1 MKLIFTFLL
10 SIACSTAL
18 LAQWPNGSFESWG
31 ETRCPDEWN
40 CNGSEYTFEKL
51 EGVAHD
57 GLLALEVKSKSSA
70 KATDK
75 ATVSNFIIPEYQGR
89 KLVLTGYLR
98 AENIVGTAGLSL
110 RLDKERRT
118 VAIEEMG
125 ESPLEGTKDWS
136 RFTIE
141 LNYIE
146 DIDNLV
152 FGVYLKGQGTLW
164 VDDLRLSLDG
174 VDITEARKK
183 GNRKSTAYSDHE
195 FDEESKV
202 DFETLTL
209 FQKQTLVVVGQVWGL
224 LKYNH
229 PAVADGL
236 YNWDYELFRKLP
248 AFLAC
253 TTIDERNDII
263 TEWIASM
270 GGFKTAKTL
279 LLPDDA
285 EVRMKAD
292 YKWVE
297 TSGFND
303 VVKGMMNDIIYSK
316 KSGNN
321 FYVKYGSYEAQ
332 NPIFTNESS
341 YENINLPDGGYRLL
355 SLYRYWN
362 AIQYFFPY
370 RDQIGRDWNSVL
382 VEYIDRV
389 GLAQTEPEYKMA
401 MLRLICEIN
410 DTHANYSGSNYSS
423 ISRKMGDRMSAIETT
438 FVNDTLVVNGFYSD
452 EKGRKSGLAIG
463 DIITKVGGQKVETL
477 KMEKW
482 PYISGSN
489 KETKLRGM
497 NLLRSNDTLL
507 TIDYVHEGVKI
518 QTSVPTYYN
527 SDLYTWGR
535 YTRIDTC
542 FRMLNDTVAY
552 IVPQDLT
559 REYVDLIMIEA
570 MDSKHMIIDLR
581 CYPVHFPIYD
591 FGKYLYPKPTPFFK
605 MTQTSLNFP
614 GTFLYSV
621 PITVGEKN
629 SEYYKG
635 KIYILVNEYTQSSG
649 EFHTM
654 AWSAGENAT
663 VIGSTT
669 AGADGNV
676 SELILPCGMRTM
688 FSGIGI
694 YYPDNANTQRVGV
707 KIDIE
712 VKPTIQGIKE
722 GRDEVFEKA
731 LSLVAGSR

>member
-1 MKLIFTFLL
+1 M
-10 SIACSTAL
+10 ACSTSL

-31 ETRCPDEWN
+31 DTRCPDEWN
-40 CNGSEYTFEKL
+40 CSGSEYTFEKL

-57 GLLALEVKSKSSA
+57 GLLALEIKSKSSA

-75 ATVSNFIIPEYQGR
+75 GTISNFVIPNYEGR

-98 AENIVGTAGLSL
+98 AENIVGSAGLSL
-110 RLDKERRT
+110 RLDKDRKT
-118 VAIEEMG
+118 IAISEMG
-125 ESPLEGTKDWS
+125 DSPVEGTIDWS
-136 RFTIE
+136 RFSIE
-141 LNYIE
+141 LDYID

-152 FGVYLKGQGTLW
+152 FGAYLKGQGTLW
-164 VDDLRLSLDG
+164 IDDLRLTLDG

-183 GNRKSTAYSDHE
+183 GSRKSTAYSDHE
-195 FDEESKV
+195 FDDESKI

-253 TTIDERNDII
+253 TTVEERNDII
-263 TEWIASM
+263 TEWIASI
-270 GGFKTAKTL
+270 GGFKTSKTL
-279 LLPDDA
+279 VLPEEA

-292 YKWVE
+292 FAWVE

-303 VVKGMMNDIIYSK
+303 VVKGMMYDVINSK

-321 FYVKYGSYEAQ
+321 FYVKYDKNGAG
-332 NPIFTNESS
+332 NPIFTNESP

-355 SLYRYWN
+355 SLFRYWN

-410 DTHANYSGSNYSS
+410 DTHANYSGTNYSS
-423 ISRKMGDRMSAIETT
+423 ITRRMGERMSAIETT
-438 FVNDTLVVNGFYSD
+438 FIDNKLVVKGFYSD
-452 EKGRKSGLAIG
+452 EKGRKSGLAKG
-463 DIITKVGGQKVETL
+463 DVITKIDGKAVSTL
-477 KMEKW
+477 KAEKW
-482 PYISGSN
+482 PFISGSN
-489 KETKLRGM
+489 DATKYRGL

-507 TIDYVHEGVKI
+507 TLDYEHDGVKI
-518 QTSVPTYYN
+518 QTTVPTYYN
-527 SDLYTWGR
+527 SDLYTWGSYAR
-535 YTRIDTC
+535 TDTC
-542 FRMLNDTVAY
+542 FRMLNDSVAFIFPQTLAKEY
-552 IVPQDLT
+552 IDL
-559 REYVDLIMIEA
+559 VMLEA
-570 MDSKHMIIDLR
+570 MDSKYMIIDLR
-581 CYPVHFPIYD
+581 CYPVHFPLFE
-591 FGKYLYPKPTPFFK
+591 FGRYLYSKPTPFFK
-605 MTQTSLNFP
+605 ATQTSLEFP
-614 GTFLYSV
+614 GTFFYTPPL
-621 PITVGEKN
+621 TVGEKN
-629 SEYYKG
+629 SDFYKG
-635 KIYILVNEYTQSSG
+635 KIIILVDEYTQSSA

-676 SELILPCGMRTM
+676 SELILPSGMRTM

-694 YYPDNANTQRVGV
+694 YYPDNSNTQRVGV

-712 VKPTIQGIKE
+712 VTPTIQGIKE
-722 GRDEVFEKA
+722 GRDEVMEKA
-731 LSLVAGSR
+731 LSVVGGK

>member
-10 SIACSTAL
+10 SIACSTSL

-31 ETRCPDEWN
+31 DTRCPDEWS
-40 CNGSEYTFEKL
+40 CNGTEYTFEKL

-57 GLLALEVKSKSSA
+57 GLLALEIKSKSSA
-70 KATDK
+70 KATDR
-75 ATVSNFIIPEYQGR
+75 ATISNFIIPEYEGR

-98 AENIVGTAGLSL
+98 AENIVGSAGLSL
-110 RLDKERRT
+110 RLDKERKT
-118 VAIEEMG
+118 LANEEMG
-125 ESPLEGTKDWS
+125 EYPLEGTTDWS
-136 RFTIE
+136 RFSIE
-141 LNYIE
+141 LNYID

-152 FGVYLKGQGTLW
+152 FGAYLKGQGVLW
-164 VDDLRLSLDG
+164 VDDLRLTLDG

-195 FDEESKV
+195 FDDESKI

-253 TTIDERNDII
+253 AAIDERNDII

-279 LLPDDA
+279 ILPEDA

-292 YKWVE
+292 YNWVE

-321 FYVKYGSYEAQ
+321 FYLKYGSYEAQ

-370 RDQIGRDWNSVL
+370 RDQIGRDWNGVL

-401 MLRLICEIN
+401 MLRLIAEIH
-410 DTHANYSGSNYSS
+410 DTHATYSGSNYSS
-423 ISRKMGDRMSAIETT
+423 INRKMGERMSAIETS
-438 FVNDTLVVNGFYSD
+438 FVNDSLVVNGFYND
-452 EKGRKSGLAIG
+452 EKGRKSGLAVG
-463 DIITKVGGQKVETL
+463 DIITKIGGKTVDSL

-482 PYISGSN
+482 PYISASN
-489 KETKLRGM
+489 EETKLRGM

-507 TIDYVHEGVKI
+507 TIDYEHEGVKI
-518 QTSVPTYYN
+518 QTTVPTYYN
-527 SDLYTWGR
+527 SDLYTWAF
-535 YTRIDTC
+535 YNRIDTC

-552 IVPQDLT
+552 IVPQNLT
-559 REYVDLIMIEA
+559 KENVDLIMIEA

-581 CYPVHFPIYD
+581 CYPAYFPLYE

-605 MTQTSLNFP
+605 ATQTSLNFP
-614 GTFLYSV
+614 GTFLYSA
-621 PITVGEKN
+621 PMTVGEKN
-629 SEYYKG
+629 SDYYKG
-635 KIYILVNEYTQSSG
+635 KIYILVNEYTQSSA

-676 SELILPCGMRTM
+676 SELILPCGMRTS
-688 FSGIGI
+688 FSGLGI
-694 YYPDNANTQRVGV
+694 YYPDNTNTQRVGV
-707 KIDIE
+707 RIDIE

-722 GRDEVFEKA
+722 GRDEVMEKA
-731 LSLVAGSR
+731 FLVVGDK

>member
-10 SIACSTAL
+10 SIACSTSL

-31 ETRCPDEWN
+31 DTRCPDEWS
-40 CNGSEYTFEKL
+40 CNGTEYTFEKL

-57 GLLALEVKSKSSA
+57 GLLTLEIKSKSSA

-75 ATVSNFIIPEYQGR
+75 ATISNFIIPEYEGR

-98 AENIVGTAGLSL
+98 AENIVGSAGLSL
-110 RLDKERRT
+110 RLDKERKT
-118 VAIEEMG
+118 LAIEEMG
-125 ESPLEGTKDWS
+125 EYPLEGTTDWS
-136 RFTIE
+136 RFSIE
-141 LNYIE
+141 LNYID

-152 FGVYLKGQGTLW
+152 FGAYLKGQGTLW
-164 VDDLRLSLDG
+164 VDDLRLTLDG

-195 FDEESKV
+195 FDDESKI

-253 TTIDERNDII
+253 ATIDERNDII

-279 LLPDDA
+279 VLPEDA

-292 YKWVE
+292 YNWVE
-297 TSGFND
+297 TAGFND

-321 FYVKYGSYEAQ
+321 FYLKYGSYDAQ
-332 NPIFTNESS
+332 NPIFTNESP

-401 MLRLICEIN
+401 MLRLIAEIH
-410 DTHANYSGSNYSS
+410 DTHATYAGSNYSS
-423 ISRKMGDRMSAIETT
+423 INRRMGERMSAIETS
-438 FVNDTLVVNGFYSD
+438 FVNDSLVVNGFYND
-452 EKGRKSGLAIG
+452 EKGRKSGLAVG
-463 DIITKVGGQKVETL
+463 DIITKIGGKTVESL

-482 PYISGSN
+482 PYISASN
-489 KETKLRGM
+489 EETKLRGM

-507 TIDYVHEGVKI
+507 TIDYEHEGVKI
-518 QTSVPTYYN
+518 QTTVPTYYN
-527 SDLYTWGR
+527 NDLYTWAR
-535 YTRIDTC
+535 YNRMDTC

-552 IVPQDLT
+552 IVPQNLT
-559 REYVDLIMIEA
+559 PDYVDLIMIEA

-581 CYPVHFPIYD
+581 CYPAHFPIYD

-605 MTQTSLNFP
+605 ATQTSLNFP
-614 GTFLYSV
+614 GTFLYSA
-621 PITVGEKN
+621 PMTVGEKN
-629 SEYYKG
+629 SDYYNG
-635 KIYILVNEYTQSSG
+635 KIYILVNEYTQSSA

-676 SELILPCGMRTM
+676 SELILPCGMRTS
-688 FSGIGI
+688 FSGLGI
-694 YYPDNANTQRVGV
+694 YYPDNTNTQRVGV
-707 KIDIE
+707 RIDIE

-722 GRDEVFEKA
+722 GRDEVMEKA
-731 LSLVAGSR
+731 FLVVGDK

>member
-10 SIACSTAL
+10 SMSCSTAL

-31 ETRCPDEWN
+31 DTRCPDEWS

-51 EGVAHD
+51 EAEAHD
-57 GLLALEVKSKSSA
+57 GLLAVQIKSKSSA

-75 ATVSNFIIPEYQGR
+75 ATISNFIIPEYEGR
-89 KLVLTGYLR
+89 KLILTGYLR
-98 AENIVGTAGLSL
+98 AENIVGSAGLSL
-110 RLDKERRT
+110 RLDKERKT
-118 VAIEEMG
+118 LAIEEMA
-125 ESPLEGTKDWS
+125 EYPLEGTTDWS
-136 RFTIE
+136 RFSIE
-141 LNYIE
+141 LNYID

-152 FGVYLKGQGTLW
+152 FGAYLKGQGILW
-164 VDDLRLSLDG
+164 VDDLHLTLDG

-183 GNRKSTAYSDHE
+183 GSRKSTAYSDHE
-195 FDEESKV
+195 FDDESKI

-253 TTIDERNDII
+253 TTLVERNDII

-279 LLPDDA
+279 VLPEDA

-303 VVKGMMNDIIYSK
+303 VVKGMMNDIINSK

-321 FYVKYGSYEAQ
+321 FYVKYENFGAG
-332 NPIFTNESS
+332 NPVFINESP

-355 SLYRYWN
+355 SLYRFWN

-401 MLRLICEIN
+401 MLRLVAEIH
-410 DTHANYSGSNYSS
+410 DTHASYSGGSYSS
-423 ISRKMGDRMSAIETT
+423 ITRRMGERMSAIETC
-438 FVNDTLVVNGFYSD
+438 FVNDSLVVNGFYND
-452 EKGRKSGLAIG
+452 EKGRKSGLAVG
-463 DIITKVGGQKVETL
+463 DIITKIDGKTVESL
-477 KMEKW
+477 KSEKW
-482 PYISGSN
+482 PYISASN
-489 KETKLRGM
+489 KETKLRGI

-507 TIDYVHEGVKI
+507 TIDYEHEGVKLK
-518 QTSVPTYYN
+518 TTVPTYYN
-527 SDLYTWGR
+527 SDLYTWAR
-535 YTRIDTC
+535 YNRMDTC

-552 IVPQDLT
+552 IVPQNLT
-559 REYVDLIMIEA
+559 PDYIDLIMIEA

-581 CYPVHFPIYD
+581 CYPAHFPIYD

-605 MTQTSLNFP
+605 ATQTSLNFP
-614 GTFLYSV
+614 GTFLYSA
-621 PITVGEKN
+621 PMTVGEKN
-629 SEYYKG
+629 SDYYNG
-635 KIYILVNEYTQSSG
+635 KIYILVNEYTQSSA

-654 AWSAGENAT
+654 AWSAGENAI

-676 SELILPCGMRTM
+676 SELILPCGMITS
-688 FSGIGI
+688 FSGLGI
-694 YYPDNANTQRVGV
+694 YYPDNTNTQRVGV

-712 VKPTIQGIKE
+712 VKPTIKGIKE
-722 GRDEVFEKA
+722 GRDEVMEKA
-731 LSLVAGSR
+731 LQSLR